1 MEHAPICWTLPPS
14 CKSPQKMVNGSP
26 LLHQMV
32 IIWGLLQARA
42 EPNLS
47 HVSTGALRQVPGT
60 LPAPVE
66 ASNVHN
72 IPTWPWR

>member
-1 MEHAPICWTLPPS
+1 MEHVGPKKWLMGATAPNGDYLGTLAGPGQNPTYMFLP
-14 CKSPQKMVNGSP
+14 CF
-26 LLHQMV
+26 
-32 IIWGLLQARA
+32 
-42 EPNLS
+42 
-47 HVSTGALRQVPGT
+47 STGALRQVPGT